1 VNARAYMAR
10 ISKKATRNKYEDEG
24 KKIRSETSLEGSIK
38 PSMRTAATALLPLLL
53 LLFLLLLPPLSPPPV
68 PPSPYSELVASMDR
82 RKWGGGG
89 GRKSGRVFL
98 VLAKTPLGFL
108 VRLITAFDPLYN

>member
-1 VNARAYMAR
+1 
-10 ISKKATRNKYEDEG
+10 
-24 KKIRSETSLEGSIK
+24 
-38 PSMRTAATALLPLLL
+38 
-53 LLFLLLLPPLSPPPV
+53 
-68 PPSPYSELVASMDR
+68 MDR